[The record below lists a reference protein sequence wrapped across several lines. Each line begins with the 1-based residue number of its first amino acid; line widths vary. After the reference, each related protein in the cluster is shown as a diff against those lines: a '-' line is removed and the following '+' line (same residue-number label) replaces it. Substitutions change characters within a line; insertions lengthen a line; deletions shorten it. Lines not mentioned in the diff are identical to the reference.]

1 MIGQAR
7 FGVKFMCAGGMI
19 QLVANISSLI
29 TMGNVGNRLTVE
41 VRVNFTFW

>member
-7 FGVKFMCAGGMI
+7 FRVEFMYVGGMI
-19 QLVANISSLI
+19 QLVANISSPI
-29 TMGNVGNRLTVE
+29 TMGNVGNQLTME